1 MPNIFEIEKVE
12 MPSARNGWK
21 RKVRKQFNWRLFI
34 FLVFAPVV
42 ISALLQFIL
51 IPLVVPEKA
60 GAVQFKTEKEWE
72 AEICADYREGK
83 YLKDPAFDDFCL

>member
-21 RKVRKQFNWRLFI
+21 RKVRKQFNWTLLILAF
-34 FLVFAPVV
+34 VV
-42 ISALLQFIL
+42 LAAFKFVVE
-51 IPLVVPEKA
+51 PLVVPEKA